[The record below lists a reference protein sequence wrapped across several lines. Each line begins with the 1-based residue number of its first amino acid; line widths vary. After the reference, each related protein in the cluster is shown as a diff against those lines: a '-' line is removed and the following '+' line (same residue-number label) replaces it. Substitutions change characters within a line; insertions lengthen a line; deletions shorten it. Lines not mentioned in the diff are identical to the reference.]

1 MKLDLSS
8 TGSAALREF
17 AEIMPLAI
25 ENISESTVK
34 VVQVYQSV
42 AESVGPHEQD
52 FYDMLMLIKE
62 AQEAASE
69 AIEALPQML
78 INTADKID
86 VYISKNPN
94 KLGK

>member
-1 MKLDLSS
+1 
-8 TGSAALREF
+8 
-17 AEIMPLAI
+17 MPLAI

>member
-1 MKLDLSS
+1 M
-8 TGSAALREF
+8 
-17 AEIMPLAI
+17 
-25 ENISESTVK
+25 
-34 VVQVYQSV
+34 QVYQSV

>member
-52 FYDMLMLIKE
+52 FYDMLMLIK
-62 AQEAASE
+62 
-69 AIEALPQML
+69 
-78 INTADKID
+78 
-86 VYISKNPN
+86 
-94 KLGK
+94 